1 MATRMAWLLSGAGR
15 IVPCGGQ
22 LGFFQVIFVR
32 DVRFG
37 LHKACPFRGRC
48 RKPAR
53 LFPLWDKGLM
63 ANKKPPLSQ
72 TQFRVLGQERPTFKF
87 LNEPALLRCHPIL
100 AGFAPRPLVICQ
112 HIPALL
118 TETLSVAPTAYAIKF
133 TPYGLVCPQRPIPAH
148 SCSAPLPPNAALSG
162 KAGDRG
168 GTYALSLVWQYFT
181 PAVGWL
187 STRVKKKF

>member
-1 MATRMAWLLSGAGR
+1 MFASVFIMLVLSGYGTL
-15 IVPCGGQ
+15 PCGTREKENAP
-22 LGFFQVIFVR
+22 VPKHV
-32 DVRFG
+32 
-37 LHKACPFRGRC
+37 
-48 RKPAR
+48 
-53 LFPLWDKGLM
+53 
-63 ANKKPPLSQ
+63 
-72 TQFRVLGQERPTFKF
+72 RVLGQERPTFKF

-112 HIPALL
+112 HIPALF

-148 SCSAPLPPNAALSG
+148 SCSAPLPPNAVLSG

-168 GTYALSLVWQYFT
+168 GTYALSLVWQYST

-187 STRVKKKF
+187 STRFLKKF